1 MGKEYTPYAVIKL
14 ILGKIVPVGETTE
27 DDKRLENLKET
38 LDLVETLMAD
48 IRVVSSYSLNSQYSM
63 KRAGELARKFLEEL
77 KEE

>member
-1 MGKEYTPYAVIKL
+1 
-14 ILGKIVPVGETTE
+14 
-27 DDKRLENLKET
+27 
-38 LDLVETLMAD
+38 MAD